1 MFLGQFQHNLD
12 DKGRLTIPVRFRDLL
27 TVNGAYVM
35 QGFDR
40 NLMVLPSAAFE
51 ALSTEVGVM
60 TMTDPTA
67 RLLRR
72 LIYATASQVEVDRA
86 GRILLPQFLRQ
97 FAGIEVVTV
106 IVGAGKYFELWSPES
121 WAGQN
126 AQIQDAQTNADR
138 FAALNLPFA

>member
-1 MFLGQFQHNLD
+1 MFLGQCQHNLD
-12 DKGRLTIPVRFRDLL
+12 DKGRLTIPARYRDLL

-40 NLMVLPSAAFE
+40 NLMVLPAAVFE
-51 ALSTEVGVM
+51 ALSAEVSTM
-60 TMTDPTA
+60 NMTDPVA

-72 LIYATASQVEVDRA
+72 LIYSTAGQVEVDRA

-97 FAGIEVVTV
+97 FAGIEVATV
-106 IVGAGKYFELWSPES
+106 IAGAGKYFELWSPEA
-121 WAGQN
+121 WEAQN